1 MRSFPAS
8 RRPGR
13 RTAWCSRAATRARSP
28 PSPRAAPASRTRGR
42 SWSRWRWPP
51 RRSRARTGRWLDLC
65 AGPGGKAALLA
76 ALAARRG
83 ARLVAG
89 ERQPHRA
96 RLVARSLE
104 GADGVLGVVAADGT
118 APPWPAGTLR
128 PGPGRRARAPGWAR
142 CAAVRRRAGGAR
154 PTTCWRWCLLQRAL
168 VGSAL
173 ELVRPGGVVLY
184 ATCSPVLAETEGVV
198 TSVLQTHPEATLE
211 DATTLL
217 PGVPNCA
224 GPTPG
229 HRAALAAPARHRRD
243 VHGAVPQ
250 VLTAQ
255 SSRTWRR

>member
-1 MRSFPAS
+1 MVLEGGDPGAIPAVAE
-8 RRPGR
+8 GR
-13 RTAWCSRAATRARSP
+13 AGVQDEGSQLVAMALA
-28 PSPRAAPASRTRGR
+28 AAPVEGEDRT
-42 SWSRWRWPP
+42 
-51 RRSRARTGRWLDLC
+51 WLDLC

-96 RLVARSLE
+96 RLVARSLD

-118 APPWPAGTLR
+118 APPWP
-128 PGPGRRARAPGWAR
+128 PGSFDRILVDAPCTGLGAL
-142 CAAVRRRAGGAR
+142 RRRPEAR
-154 PTTCWRWCLLQRAL
+154 WRRKADDLLALVLLQRAL

-229 HRAALAAPARHRRD
+229 TVQLWPHRHGTDAMFMALFRK
-243 VHGAVPQ
+243 
-250 VLTAQ
+250 T
-255 SSRTWRR
+255 